1 MQQKTLSSVLQI
13 LEEHFIDQVLE
24 NDILKNISIYFFFQG
39 DTINPLTIE
48 LDELAKR
55 TGVRID
61 LKKEENVYCVDN
73 EVLIKSNGWGN

>member
-1 MQQKTLSSVLQI
+1 MI
-13 LEEHFIDQVLE
+13 YPE
-24 NDILKNISIYFFFQG
+24 NMNNINIFQG